1 MPFTVIKARFESG
14 LFDYRGVSQAL
25 LQISRDEGIKVSN
38 RKNDT
43 TTTCAKKLHIEYLLN
58 EIIIVIKMH
67 HQKRNSAT
75 SNVVEWDEGR
85 GWLGVVSGLAKDG
98 LGHPCPLIY

>member
-38 RKNDT
+38 RKST
-43 TTTCAKKLHIEYLLN
+43 TTATCATKLHIKYLLN
-58 EIIIVIKMH
+58 EIIIVIKMNL
-67 HQKRNSAT
+67 QKRNLAT
-75 SNVVEWDEGR
+75 SNVVEWNEGW
-85 GWLGVVSGLAKDG
+85 GWLGVVSGVAKDG